1 MHCHESTLARFGYNS
16 SSTDKR
22 TGHRS
27 SRVKS
32 TFRHLSITRQ
42 AIVVTP
48 PPKPRGQIRDAPVS
62 HISRRSGHCSVL
74 AHALLWFPRVIRKA
88 QHTRSVERRAVAVR
102 LTPLH
107 ARPEW
112 AMVTADIAEHMAS
125 LLRSGSLPVQVSD
138 DCHRERIGCV
148 A

>member
-48 PPKPRGQIRDAPVS
+48 PPKPRGQTRDAPVS

-88 QHTRSVERRAVAVR
+88 QHTRFVERRAVAVR

-107 ARPEW
+107 ARPGW
-112 AMVTADIAEHMAS
+112 AMVAADIPEHMAN
-125 LLRSGSLPVQVSD
+125 LMRSGSLPVQVSD